1 LDRRGTMMMA
11 QRSQRAPQVQENDA
25 RTSDVWRA
33 ETHDVTMLPLE
44 RRRSLEDHLLHCL
57 HQPLRGMDL
66 VSGLAG
72 DVELTSAQRAALE
85 GWKENRGESFYSDVL
100 FTLTHE
106 HFAPEEA
113 RSLWNEVTS
122 HKRSLE
128 QQLGRNVGIAVA
140 ALDYLSNVASVLPSP
155 TLIPSSTLNDVAE
168 IALVDETTGLFGPSA
183 FRMLLHKE
191 IARASRFKEQLSVV
205 MLDLDDFKTI
215 NDRYGHPVGDQ
226 VLGSVGRI
234 LRSTLRAADIAAR
247 CGGEE
252 FAIVLPRTSVDQ
264 LFPLLERLRL
274 AIAEARAGIPL
285 ITASIGAAS
294 FPEHGL
300 SARDLIVRAD
310 DALYAA
316 KRDGKNRVA
325 IADR

>member
-1 LDRRGTMMMA
+1 MSS
-11 QRSQRAPQVQENDA
+11 QRFQRAPQMHENDSPA
-25 RTSDVWRA
+25 SDLWRA
-33 ETHDVTMLPLE
+33 ETPDVTMLPLE
-44 RRRSLEDHLLHCL
+44 RRRSLEDHLLRCL
-57 HQPLRGMDL
+57 HQPVRGMDL

-72 DVELTSAQRAALE
+72 DLALTPAQRVALDRWRE
-85 GWKENRGESFYSDVL
+85 SRGDSFYSDVL

-113 RSLWNEVTS
+113 RSLWHEVMA

-128 QQLGRNVGIAVA
+128 DRLDRQVGIAVS
-140 ALDYLSNVASVLPSP
+140 ALDYLCNVASILPSP
-155 TLIPSSTLNDVAE
+155 TLIPATVLTDVAE
-168 IALVDETTGLFGPSA
+168 IALIDETTGLFGASA
-183 FRMLLHKE
+183 FRMLFNKE
-191 IARASRFKEQLSVV
+191 LARASRFREPLSLV
-205 MLDLDDFKTI
+205 MLDLDDFKVI

-226 VLGSVGRI
+226 VLASIGRV

-247 CGGEE
+247 YGGEE
-252 FAIVLPRTSVDQ
+252 FAVLLPRTPVDQ

-274 AIAEARAGIPL
+274 MIAEARPGIPL

-300 SARDLIVRAD
+300 SAREVTVRAD

-325 IADR
+325 IAER